1 VRRYLSLPLILLAAL
16 GFWWIY
22 SPSSDPAAQHSPPS
36 HSETELHKPPT
47 HRPTPPRPAAF
58 PTTITLLP
66 VAAATDSLH
75 STDTTSNDDLLLI
88 HSLLR
93 SHRRA
98 LGSNPVGLN
107 DQITAA
113 LMGSNAKGAA
123 TLPKNHPAISENG
136 ELLDRWQTP
145 YRFHALSGK
154 LMEIRSAGPD
164 RRFFTSDDALLR
176 E

>member
-1 VRRYLSLPLILLAAL
+1 MRRYLSLPLTPLAAL
-16 GFWWIY
+16 ACWWIY
-22 SPSSDPAAQHSPPS
+22 SHSNDPEAQDSPPS
-36 HSETELHKPPT
+36 LSETELHTSPS

-75 STDTTSNDDLLLI
+75 STDSTSTDDLLLI

-113 LMGSNAKGAA
+113 LMGSNSKGAA

-164 RRFFTSDDALLR
+164 RQFFTSDDTLLR